1 MEKFTLI
8 NKDRSRI
15 KVFEP
20 FEDVSKPSPS
30 IDAMMVSYGCVYKRS
45 SKPVM
50 KGSRVETI
58 EDARKEYKQLLEEG
72 WKKTSIFRSNFKF
85 KKHLHNFSLLLILVS
100 FNKFKWKSKESKR

>member
-8 NKDRSRI
+8 NKDKSRI

-20 FEDVSKPSPS
+20 FEDVSKPSLS
-30 IDAMMVSYGCVYKRS
+30 LDAIMISYGCVYKKS

-58 EDARKEYKQLLEEG
+58 EEARREYKKLLEEG
-72 WKKTSIFRSNFKF
+72 WKKTSIFRTFF
-85 KKHLHNFSLLLILVS
+85 
-100 FNKFKWKSKESKR
+100 

>member
-20 FEDVSKPSPS
+20 FEDVSKPSPY
-30 IDAMMVSYGCVYKRS
+30 IDAIMISYGCVYKRS

-58 EDARKEYKQLLEEG
+58 EAARKEYKKLLDEG
-72 WKKTSIFRSNFKF
+72 WKKTSIFKSNF
-85 KKHLHNFSLLLILVS
+85 
-100 FNKFKWKSKESKR
+100 

>member
-8 NKDRSRI
+8 NKERSRI

-20 FEDVSKPSPS
+20 FEDVSKPSKS
-30 IDAMMVSYGCVYKRS
+30 IDAIMISYGCVYKRS

-58 EDARKEYKQLLEEG
+58 ENIRKEYRQLLEKG
-72 WKKTSIFRSNFKF
+72 WEKTSIFK
-85 KKHLHNFSLLLILVS
+85 S
-100 FNKFKWKSKESKR
+100 FF

>member
-1 MEKFTLI
+1 MDKFTLV

-20 FEDVSKPSPS
+20 FEDVSKLSPS
-30 IDAMMVSYGCVYKRS
+30 IDAMMISYGCVYKRS

-58 EDARKEYKQLLEEG
+58 ENARKEYRELLEQG
-72 WKKTSIFRSNFKF
+72 WKKTSIFRSFF
-85 KKHLHNFSLLLILVS
+85 
-100 FNKFKWKSKESKR
+100 